1 MNTKSGQEAPAAG
14 ISKPRV
20 GGVWIDHRKAIVVE
34 LTPEGAKTMLI
45 QSKVEKHLE
54 RGGDSPLKGR
64 AEPLLVPADDRRQ
77 RALTAELNVYY
88 DAVIAA
94 LRDFARVLL
103 LGPGEAK
110 GELQARFVKMKLGAR
125 IAAVETE
132 DKMTEPEIVAKVRD
146 HFGDSA
152 PRMQAPHERSPR

>member
-1 MNTKSGQEAPAAG
+1 MT
-14 ISKPRV
+14 KPRM
-20 GGVWIDHRKAIVVE
+20 GGVWIDHRKAVVVE
-34 LTPEGAKTMLI
+34 LTPDGAKTTLI

-54 RGGDSPLKGR
+54 RGGDSPMKGR
-64 AEPLLVPADDRRQ
+64 AEPLQVPADDSRQ
-77 RALTAELNVYY
+77 RALTAEFNVYY

-110 GELQARFVKMKLGAR
+110 GELHARFVKMKLDGR
-125 IAAVETE
+125 IAAIETE
-132 DKMTEPEIVAKVRD
+132 DKMTEPEIVAKVRE

-152 PRMQAPHERSPR
+152 PRMQAPHEHSPR